1 MPTAHMLRASYT
13 FNASTL
19 MNFNAL
25 VPQGERS
32 QVMERLMQQALT
44 ERAAGLEKIA
54 AAFMADPAN
63 AECIA
68 DEALWD
74 VTVSDG
80 LEKVK

>member
-1 MPTAHMLRASYT
+1 MPTTHMLRASYT

-32 QVMERLMQQALT
+32 RVMERLMQQALT
-44 ERAAGLEKIA
+44 EREAGLEKIA

-74 VTVSDG
+74 VTAGDG
-80 LEKVK
+80 LDKV

>member
-1 MPTAHMLRASYT
+1 MSNAHMLRASYT

-25 VPQGERS
+25 VPPGERS
-32 QVMERLMQQALT
+32 RVMERLMQQALA
-44 ERAAGLEKIA
+44 EREAELEKIA

-68 DEALWD
+68 DEALWN
-74 VTVSDG
+74 VTAGDG
-80 LEKVK
+80 LDKV